1 MPIPE
6 MALSPVKSLY
16 WEVFPSMAT
25 QRVYCMP
32 VLWAGRLY
40 VLGGCSENGLP
51 LDSAEVLDLESQRW
65 CELPP
70 LPTARAGASAVA
82 VGDQLMVMGGM
93 DAQQSPLASVEV
105 YHPDEGKWERK
116 TGLGQ
121 ASMGI
126 TILENDGKVYA
137 LGGMGA
143 DTTPQASVRLYEPT
157 KDQWLPLTTMPTPRY
172 GAFSFLRGNKIYV
185 LGVWLKATRSCR
197 MREKRAD
204 FVAGCLGGRVI
215 AAGGLGNQPSPLA
228 SVESYNQ
235 LKRRWEPVAPLPS
248 PRCSCASIQTP
259 NMLFLIGGVSQG
271 PSNAVEALCL
281 KETV

>member
-1 MPIPE
+1 PID
-6 MALSPVKSLY
+6 V
-16 WEVFPSMAT
+16 
-25 QRVYCMP
+25 C
-32 VLWAGRLY
+32 
-40 VLGGCSENGLP
+40 
-51 LDSAEVLDLESQRW
+51 
-65 CELPP
+65 
-70 LPTARAGASAVA
+70 
-82 VGDQLMVMGGM
+82 
-93 DAQQSPLASVEV
+93 
-105 YHPDEGKWERK
+105 
-116 TGLGQ
+116 
-121 ASMGI
+121 
-126 TILENDGKVYA
+126 
-137 LGGMGA
+137 
-143 DTTPQASVRLYEPT
+143 VRLMEASSSP
-157 KDQWLPLTTMPTPRY
+157 
-172 GAFSFLRGNKIYV
+172 AC
-185 LGVWLKATRSCR
+185 VWLKATRSCR